1 MRIGEIASRAGV
13 SRDTVRFYERMGLL
27 SEATQPHLSNNYK
40 EYSPVAL
47 RRIEL
52 ITHAKALGFTL
63 KQIAEVIGVW
73 EQDALAPAKKQLLI
87 REKIREVEKKAQSLS
102 LLRSALTEAL
112 SKVESGCTDEDPAP
126 RLRGGAPAGRV
137 TQSA

>member
-27 SEATQPHLSNNYK
+27 NEAAQPHLSNNYK
-40 EYSPVAL
+40 EYSPLAL

-63 KQIAEVIGVW
+63 KEIADVIGAW
-73 EQDALAPAKKQLLI
+73 ERQALAPSEKRLLI
-87 REKIREVEKKAQSLS
+87 REKIREVENKAHSLAV
-102 LLRSALTEAL
+102 LRVALSEAL
-112 SKVESGCTDEDPAP
+112 DKVESGCSDELPA
-126 RLRGGAPAGRV
+126 
-137 TQSA
+137 

>member
-27 SEATQPHLSNNYK
+27 DEAAQPHLSNNYK
-40 EYSPVAL
+40 EYSPLAL

-63 KQIAEVIGVW
+63 KEIADVIIAW
-73 EQDALAPAKKQLLI
+73 EQKGLEPSKKRLLI
-87 REKIREVEKKAQSLS
+87 QEKMREVEKKAHSLS
-102 LLRSALTEAL
+102 LLRVAL
-112 SKVESGCTDEDPAP
+112 SDALNKVESGCSDESPAQ
-126 RLRGGAPAGRV
+126 LV
-137 TQSA
+137 DLHEYLTQP

>member
-27 SEATQPHLSNNYK
+27 NEAAQPHLSNNYK
-40 EYSPVAL
+40 EYSALAL

-63 KQIAEVIGVW
+63 KEIAGVIAAW
-73 EQDALAPAKKQLLI
+73 EQEALAPSKKRLLLH
-87 REKIREVEKKAQSLS
+87 EKIREVEKKAHSLS
-102 LLRSALTEAL
+102 VLRVALSEAL
-112 SKVESGCTDEDPAP
+112 DKVESGCSDEQPA
-126 RLRGGAPAGRV
+126 RHTAMMGQQLEG
-137 TQSA
+137 

>member
-27 SEATQPHLSNNYK
+27 DEAAQPHLSNNYK
-40 EYSPVAL
+40 EYSPQAL

-63 KQIAEVIGVW
+63 KEIADVIVAW
-73 EQDALAPAKKQLLI
+73 ERDGLAPSKK
-87 REKIREVEKKAQSLS
+87 VF
-102 LLRSALTEAL
+102 
-112 SKVESGCTDEDPAP
+112 
-126 RLRGGAPAGRV
+126 
-137 TQSA
+137 